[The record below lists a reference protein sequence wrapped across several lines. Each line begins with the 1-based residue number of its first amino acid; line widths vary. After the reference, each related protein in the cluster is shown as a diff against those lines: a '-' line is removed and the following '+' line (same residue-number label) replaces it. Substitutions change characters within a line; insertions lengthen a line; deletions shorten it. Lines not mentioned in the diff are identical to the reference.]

1 MSDKVSDEKMNV
13 RYELF
18 KDYAKENNINI
29 CNIEYMKFIDE
40 MSAEYE
46 RIHNRPCLSNQDEF
60 DNFIK
65 YKVLSQ
71 IAENTARRDI
81 GIGVLQS
88 SSFMNKLL
96 EKYNISEETK
106 KEDQGLLKRIEF
118 SWERGQIEK
127 VAKQYDEMLEKLP
140 EEYKSKYYDYLK
152 FKGEDGALQNSREF
166 SYKKDILENIEKIEK
181 IDSKVKI
188 FIYWTDENGMK
199 SFMEN
204 TAYSLERANSLV
216 PKSLEHLKHARENL
230 QMPYISNDIKFSI
243 IIDDG
248 NNFQISK
255 PDDFLLGCE
264 EPKDFYEV
272 IEKHYGLD
280 MLNEIREI
288 EKSTNTCNEEEE
300 EETL

>member
-1 MSDKVSDEKMNV
+1 MSDKVSNEKMNV

-96 EKYNISEETK
+96 EKYKISEETK

-152 FKGEDGALQNSREF
+152 FKGEEGALQNSSEF

-181 IDSKVKI
+181 IGSKVKI

-204 TAYSLERANSLV
+204 TAYSLERANSLI
-216 PKSLEHLKHARENL
+216 PKSLEHLKHEREKL

-280 MLNEIREI
+280 MLNEIKEI
-288 EKSTNTCNEEEE
+288 EKTEEEEE

>member
-1 MSDKVSDEKMNV
+1 MKTKPGEDKEKINL

-18 KDYAKENNINI
+18 KDLAKENNINI
-29 CNIEYMKFIDE
+29 CNIEYMKFIDD

-71 IAENTARRDI
+71 IAENTARREI

-96 EKYNISEETK
+96 EKYNISKETK

-118 SWERGQIEK
+118 SWERGQIKK

-140 EEYKSKYYDYLK
+140 EEYRNKYYDYLK

-166 SYKKDILENIEKIEK
+166 SYKKDVLDNIEKIEK
-181 IDSKVKI
+181 IDSKLKI
-188 FIYWTDENGMK
+188 FIYWTDENGIK
-199 SFMEN
+199 SFEEN
-204 TAYSLERANSLV
+204 AAYSFERANSLIS
-216 PKSLEHLKHARENL
+216 KSLENLKNRRDEL
-230 QMPYISNDIKFSI
+230 QMPHLSNDIKFSI

-248 NNFQISK
+248 KNFKISR

-264 EPKDFYEV
+264 EAKDFYEV
-272 IEKHYGLD
+272 IEKHYGID
-280 MLNEIREI
+280 MLNEIKEI
-288 EKSTNTCNEEEE
+288 EKVEEEE

>member
-1 MSDKVSDEKMNV
+1 MKTEPGEIKEKMNV

-18 KDYAKENNINI
+18 KELAKENNINI

-40 MSAEYE
+40 MSSEYE
-46 RIHNRPCLSNQDEF
+46 RIYDRPCLSNQDEF

-71 IAENTARRDI
+71 IAENTARREI
-81 GIGVLQS
+81 GIGNLQS
-88 SSFMNKLL
+88 SSFMNNLL
-96 EKYNISEETK
+96 KKYNISEETK
-106 KEDQGLLKRIEF
+106 SEDQALLKRLEF

-140 EEYKSKYYDYLK
+140 EKYKNKYYEYLK

-181 IDSKVKI
+181 INSKIKV

-199 SFMEN
+199 SFNEN
-204 TAYSLERANSLV
+204 TAYSLERANGLI
-216 PKSLEHLKHARENL
+216 PKSLQHLKHIREEL
-230 QMPYISNDIKFSI
+230 QMPYLSNDIKFSI

-248 NNFQISK
+248 NNFQISR

-264 EPKDFYEV
+264 EAKNFYEV
-272 IEKHYGLD
+272 IEKHYGIEV
-280 MLNEIREI
+280 LNEIKRI
-288 EKSTNTCNEEEE
+288 EDIEEEQE
-300 EETL
+300 DEM